1 MSRNPFHHV
10 WTPYFRYKY
19 AKLIHAARV
28 SLAILASILLTTA
41 IGVPYGEWASITV
54 LVVIGGLQHQGNIR
68 RKAAERGLG
77 TMIGAGVGLAL
88 ILQHTALHSVVVTDV
103 LISVACGV
111 CGYYAIG
118 SAGYVALLS
127 AITLFIVAGHG
138 DNSLTVGLWRT
149 VGIVIGIAIAL
160 AFSFALPL
168 YATWSWRY
176 KFADA
181 LRGCAALHAGIADGK
196 AVASGDDVKQAAA
209 LTKLL
214 VELRSLMPWVAKEA
228 KIAPATME
236 EIQHSLRLCIS
247 MLDLMASERRRNPKI
262 APAGAPA
269 SLTRNERQ
277 TATLLIG
284 LARALQL
291 GKGRW
296 LHPDKALRQA
306 SPEPAGAPPSDAYAL
321 LSRQFRAETLNLQ
334 HLLAATESRWNI

>member
-1 MSRNPFHHV
+1 MSRNLLHHV
-10 WTPYFRYKY
+10 WTPYFRYKN
-19 AKLIHAARV
+19 AKRIHAARV
-28 SLAILASILLTTA
+28 SLAILASILLTSA
-41 IGVPYGEWASITV
+41 IGAPYGEWASITV
-54 LVVIGGLQHQGNIR
+54 LIVIGGLQHQGNIR

-77 TMIGAGVGLAL
+77 TLIGAGLGLAI
-88 ILQHTALHSVVVTDV
+88 ILQHNAIGSIALTDA
-103 LISVACGV
+103 LLSIACGV

-118 SAGYVALLS
+118 SAGYIALLT

-138 DNSLTVGLWRT
+138 DNSLAVGLWRT
-149 VGIVIGIAIAL
+149 VGIVIGIVIAL

-176 KFADA
+176 KLADA

-196 AVASGDDVKQAAA
+196 AVASGEDVKQAAA

-228 KIAPATME
+228 KIEPATME
-236 EIQHSLRLCIS
+236 EIQHSLRLCVS
-247 MLDLMASERRRNPKI
+247 MLDLMASERRRRPQS
-262 APAGAPA
+262 ALATPARA
-269 SLTRNERQ
+269 ERQ

-296 LHPDKALRQA
+296 LRPEKAPRQA
-306 SPEPAGAPPSDAYAL
+306 PSDSAPSDAYAL
-321 LSRQFRAETLNLQ
+321 LARGFRNETLLLQ
-334 HLLAATESRWNI
+334 QLLAATESRWNL